1 MNLILRLFIDAE
13 IVLKK
18 LFFDAIKSN
27 VV

>member
-18 LFFDAIKSN
+18 SFFLTL
-27 VV
+27 